1 MFNPEVV
8 TTNARQVKRDRK
20 IIARSY
26 KRSDI
31 TFDFK
36 LVTGSYN
43 FLAPYFTLVYAPKNG
58 LFIGIDLLLNTNHDD
73 IEDEVRNSWQINT
86 QAKARKLISS
96 MQKRLSLPFEDEVM
110 YQSVMTDMGRLAIAH
125 IGHKIELDNKDII
138 PVLYPMAT
146 ILSETTS
153 TTEGMLTFQ

>member
-1 MFNPEVV
+1 
-8 TTNARQVKRDRK
+8 
-20 IIARSY
+20 
-26 KRSDI
+26 
-31 TFDFK
+31 
-36 LVTGSYN
+36 
-43 FLAPYFTLVYAPKNG
+43 
-58 LFIGIDLLLNTNHDD
+58 
-73 IEDEVRNSWQINT
+73 
-86 QAKARKLISS
+86 